1 VNNPNNVAGGDC
13 GPYETMGM
21 YVLARPVD
29 SGKVMNGALSFA
41 NYGIQGHA
49 VLDGSYEATSGSGEN
64 FGAYLQTW
72 DDLDDIADATINSYA
87 LYLKPFTSNSKLH
100 GGQTYGLYQEGA
112 GVENRFEGNLTVD
125 GVIDNTPGYSGTA
138 QDALNEILNTKST
151 NGEIDHSSLP
161 GLAKATVHRVEKT
174 NVRVVE
180 RTDPAGNVIK
190 DEQYDMN
197 VVEEEGR
204 SLGGMITVLTEAVK
218 GLNEKL
224 EALAA
229 ENQIL
234 KAEIAALKATRATP

>member
-1 VNNPNNVAGGDC
+1 MLFRSV
-13 GPYETMGM
+13 
-21 YVLARPVD
+21 
-29 SGKVMNGALSFA
+29 FA
-41 NYGIQGHA
+41 
-49 VLDGSYEATSGSGEN
+49 SKP
-64 FGAYLQTW
+64 
-72 DDLDDIADATINSYA
+72 INSYA
-87 LYLKPFTSNSKLH
+87 LYLKAFTTNYRLG
-100 GGQTYGLYQEGA
+100 GGQTYGIYQEGS
-112 GVENRFEGNLTVD
+112 GVMNHFEGNISAAQ
-125 GVIDNTPGYSGTA
+125 VIDRTPAYSGTA
-138 QDALNEILNTKST
+138 QNALTEVLNIKSAK
-151 NGEIDHSSLP
+151 GEIDHSSLP
-161 GLAKATVHRVEKT
+161 ALAKATLHRVEKT

-234 KAEIAALKATRATP
+234 KAEIAALKATATTP